1 MGVFCRAKRE
11 NFFQNLTLGYMTK
24 KSESDFF
31 FSLRGRR
38 LLEEASKNKYFG
50 CETNGLEIFW

>member
-1 MGVFCRAKRE
+1 ME
-11 NFFQNLTLGYMTK
+11 Q
-24 KSESDFF
+24 
-31 FSLRGRR
+31 RGRR